1 MNIIGLD
8 VGKNY
13 AVLCCLI
20 EEPVNI
26 QQYFKEHRSSFEK
39 LPTNIVGV
47 RKLLGFKPNAIVL
60 EPSGHWYSH
69 FWYRVAVQNEIEVF
83 WVGHADLDKQRGS
96 YGFKN
101 KRDEEDALCLA
112 ATYFDSRFIDRH
124 GNKRFLDYYHQE
136 TISSLRELF
145 LAKEQLAKLRSNL
158 IAQIKQRLSYEFP
171 EIAGKNFKISSLQG
185 FTPII
190 GWLAGI
196 NNQRRYDNLYRNSIA
211 PELNITISQYTR
223 DHARTLVD
231 IEQRIT
237 NHYEQLTVIL
247 AAEQFIPYHRVF
259 DSFGFGLDNRAL
271 LLAYIYP
278 IERFLVNDKCWIEWE
293 ESRGKMQKRDRSLRK
308 FQSYIGLSYK
318 IAQSGDKTSRSFNGS
333 SSIRAHLYAWAVC
346 QIAPS
351 KLGYRVK
358 TDIGKQL
365 SSRYQIMRNEMKV
378 KGKDAL
384 IRILF
389 KASRM
394 LFYELVNA
402 IY

>member
-1 MNIIGLD
+1 VAI
-8 VGKNY
+8 
-13 AVLCCLI
+13 
-20 EEPVNI
+20 
-26 QQYFKEHRSSFEK
+26 EHR
-39 LPTNIVGV
+39 I
-47 RKLLGFKPNAIVL
+47 
-60 EPSGHWYSH
+60 
-69 FWYRVAVQNEIEVF
+69 QVF

-112 ATYFDSRFIDRH
+112 ATYFNNRFIDRH
-124 GNKRFLDYYHQE
+124 GRKRFLHYYQQE
-136 TISSLRELF
+136 TISELRELF

-158 IAQIKQRLSYEFP
+158 IAQIKQRLSSEFP
-171 EIAGKNFKISSLQG
+171 EIAGKNFKRSQLQG

-211 PELNITISQYTR
+211 SELNITISQYTR
-223 DHARTLVD
+223 DRAKTLSE
-231 IEQRIT
+231 IERRIT
-237 NHYEQLTVIL
+237 NHYEQLTSLL
-247 AAEQFIPYHRVF
+247 ALPQFALYHRVF

-278 IERFLVNDKCWIEWE
+278 IERFLVDGKCWIEWE
-293 ESRGKMQKRDRSLRK
+293 ESKGKKQKRDRSLRK

-318 IAQSGDKTSRSFNGS
+318 IASSGDKTSRSFNGS
-333 SSIRAHLYAWAVC
+333 SLIRAHLYAWAVC

-351 KLGYRVK
+351 SYGYRVK

-365 SSRYQIMRNEMKV
+365 SSRYQMMRNEMKV

-394 LFYELVNA
+394 LFYELVNG